1 MTIKDLHDAAVELNT
16 ARNLHITMQKV
27 NSNLPNYEFKTR
39 PKRGS
44 KRKVKTLNFHPTKKV
59 AKSQKKR
66 EIETIETQCLVRLI
80 NARSKFQSIQK
91 ELADVGR

>member
-1 MTIKDLHDAAVELNT
+1 MTQQDLHDAAVELNT
-16 ARNLHITMQKV
+16 ATNLYRNMQRV
-27 NSNLPNYEFKTR
+27 DSNLPNYEFKTR

-66 EIETIETQCLVRLI
+66 EIETIETQCLIRVM
-80 NARSKFQSIQK
+80 NARSRFQSIQK